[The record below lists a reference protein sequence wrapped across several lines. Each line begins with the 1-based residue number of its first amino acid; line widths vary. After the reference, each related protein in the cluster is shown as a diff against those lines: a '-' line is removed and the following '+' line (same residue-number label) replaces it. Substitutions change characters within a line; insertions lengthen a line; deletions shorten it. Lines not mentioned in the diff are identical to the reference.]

1 MNSISNN
8 YGHAHSKCLTTA
20 LNTINCTTVPNSYRE
35 SNILHTQTN
44 FSKNPIKRKIKLN
57 NSNEISFQKIKNL
70 LKEECGNQCD
80 IVVKE
85 AECFDI
91 AWKEWFD
98 SGHEYGARD
107 KEFLDKGLD
116 KILNFILIYVKKN
129 S

>member
-1 MNSISNN
+1 M
-8 YGHAHSKCLTTA
+8 
-20 LNTINCTTVPNSYRE
+20 
-35 SNILHTQTN
+35 
-44 FSKNPIKRKIKLN
+44 
-57 NSNEISFQKIKNL
+57 
-70 LKEECGNQCD
+70 
-80 IVVKE
+80 VKE